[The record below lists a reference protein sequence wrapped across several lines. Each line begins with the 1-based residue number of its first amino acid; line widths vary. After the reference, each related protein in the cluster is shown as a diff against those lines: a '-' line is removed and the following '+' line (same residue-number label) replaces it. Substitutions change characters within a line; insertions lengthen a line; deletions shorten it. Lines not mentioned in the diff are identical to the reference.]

1 MNAMLPP
8 PPAPS
13 DATLRFLAAPR
24 RHLIGGSFVAGEGEE
39 LIYVENPARETEL
52 AVIAPASL
60 AQLDQAVAAAR
71 ASLETG
77 WGRLHGRERAVILH
91 RFADLVEAN
100 IERLAEIMTLDNG
113 MGIASSRAVVKYL
126 VVDLVRYYAG
136 WATKI
141 SGEAFKPAVGS
152 RTDLDFLVA
161 TLREPVGVVGAI
173 VPWNAPAGM
182 LSLKIAPSLAAGC
195 TLVLKTAE
203 LAPLTGEVMAELML
217 EAGAPPGTLNILH
230 GQGHTLGAAM
240 AAHPGIDKIT
250 FTGSTAVGR
259 SIVQAAQG
267 NLKRVTLELG
277 GKSPVVILPDADLDL
292 AIPGASMACFL
303 STGQACMAGTRLFV
317 HEDVRD
323 RVVEGVARHAAGLT
337 IGDGMR
343 PETLLGPLISA
354 RQKTRVEGY
363 VQAGLED
370 GATLAFGGEPMRGTG
385 HFVGP
390 AIFTGVT
397 ADMRIAREE
406 IFGPVLSVFK
416 FNDLDNLIGDINGLR
431 YGLSGSVWT
440 RDIQKGLKLA
450 QKIDSGQV
458 AINHHGAMSPETP
471 FGGNKESGWGREFG
485 REGLEPYLKTKAI
498 SMNLGVR

>member
-1 MNAMLPP
+1 MNAPP
-8 PPAPS
+8 DPS
-13 DATLRFLAAPR
+13 AATVAFLAAPR
-24 RHLIGGSFVAGEGEE
+24 RHLIGDGFVEGEGED
-39 LIYVENPARETEL
+39 LIHVENPARETEL

-60 AQLDQAVAAAR
+60 AQLDRAVAAAR
-71 ASLETG
+71 RSLEQG
-77 WGRLHGRERAVILH
+77 WGRLHGRERAKVLF
-91 RFADLVEAN
+91 RFGDLVEAD
-100 IERLAEIMTLDNG
+100 IERIAEIMTLDNG
-113 MGIASSRAVVKYL
+113 MGIASSRAVVRYL

-141 SGEAFKPAVGS
+141 AGEAFKPAVGS
-152 RTDLDFLVA
+152 RTELDFLVA

-182 LSLKIAPSLAAGC
+182 LALKIAPSLAAGC

-203 LAPLTGEVMAELML
+203 LAPLTGELMAELML

-230 GQGHTLGAAM
+230 GHGHTVGAAM
-240 AAHPGIDKIT
+240 AAHPGVDKIT

-292 AIPGASMACFL
+292 AIPAASMACYL
-303 STGQACMAGTRLFV
+303 STGQACMAGTRLFI
-317 HEDVRD
+317 HEDVHD
-323 RVVEGVARHAAGLT
+323 RVVEGIAAHAAGLT

-343 PETLLGPLISA
+343 PETILGPLISA
-354 RQKTRVEGY
+354 RQKVRVEGY
-363 VQAGLED
+363 IAAGLEE
-370 GATLAFGGEPMRGTG
+370 GATPALLSPALDGPG

-390 AIFTGVT
+390 VMFTGVT
-397 ADMRIAREE
+397 PQMRIAREE
-406 IFGPVLSVFK
+406 IFGPVLSVFR
-416 FNDLDNLIGDINGLR
+416 FRDEDAVLRDINGLR

-440 RDIQKGLKLA
+440 RDLQKGLRLA

-498 SMNLGVR
+498 SINIGAH